1 MASISYM
8 NGRKKYQ
15 RPQAMLWANNPGYT
29 SGGLYLPN
37 GFEVGQ
43 TSTESEDQDLLNE
56 FMVLSDDNRS
66 PLQFE
71 TQRIEKRERM
81 INGRMRS
88 YHVADKLTLST
99 SWDMLPSRSFKT
111 KPNFNASAIP
121 DFNNDG
127 TPEATFSKTRVDP
140 GYEYGKRMPQ
150 TLKNPN
156 DSSFVELDST
166 PTIFEIE
173 NSTSLSNQFTSDGGA
188 GGVELLEWYNTHQDS
203 FWVYLS
209 YDKYTNFSEEDENR
223 YDRLGQYNEIIEM
236 FIANFSYSV
245 EKRGGLSHDLWNISV
260 TLEEV

>member
-15 RPQAMLWANNPGYT
+15 RPQAMLWANNPGTT
-29 SGGLYLPN
+29 SGGLYIPN

-43 TSTESEDQDLLNE
+43 TPAESENQDLLNE

-66 PLQFE
+66 PLQFD
-71 TQRIEKRERM
+71 TLRIEKRERM

-88 YHVADKLTLST
+88 YHIADKLTLST
-99 SWDMLPSRSFKT
+99 SWDMLPSRSFKI

-127 TPEATFSKTRVDP
+127 TPEAVYNKATKS
-140 GYEYGKRMPQ
+140 GNSYQYGKRSPE
-150 TLKNPN
+150 
-156 DSSFVELDST
+156 SR
-166 PTIFEIE
+166 
-173 NSTSLSNQFTSDGGA
+173 LSNGQINPADTTFAQLPNTTTLSDQFTSDGGA
-188 GGVELLEWYNTHQDS
+188 GGVELLEWYSTHQDS

-223 YDRLGQYNEIIEM
+223 YDRLGQYNEVIEM
-236 FIANFSYSV
+236 FISNFSYSV

-260 TLEEV
+260 SLEEV

>member
-29 SGGLYLPN
+29 EGGLYIPN

-43 TSTESEDQDLLNE
+43 TPAESENQDLLNE

-66 PLQFE
+66 PLQFD
-71 TQRIEKRERM
+71 TLRIEKRERM

-127 TPEATFSKTRVDP
+127 TPEEVYNKVTKSGDSYQYGQRSPESRLSSGQINPADTTYIQLPNTTTFSD
-140 GYEYGKRMPQ
+140 
-150 TLKNPN
+150 
-156 DSSFVELDST
+156 
-166 PTIFEIE
+166 
-173 NSTSLSNQFTSDGGA
+173 QFTSDGGA
-188 GGVELLEWYNTHQDS
+188 GGVELLEWYSTHQDS

-209 YDKYTNFSEEDENR
+209 YDKYSNFLEEDESR
-223 YDRLGQYNEIIEM
+223 YSRLGQYNEVIEM
-236 FIANFSYSV
+236 FISNFSYSV
-245 EKRGGLSHDLWNISV
+245 EKRGGLKHDLWNISV
-260 TLEEV
+260 SLEEV